1 LDFRNRTA
9 VVTGA
14 AQGIGA
20 AVVRALA
27 ERGAHVAALDIDAG
41 GLAAMASGH
50 CGEGRRVTPFAT
62 DVRDSADVEQTIDRI
77 ERDLGPI
84 GILVNVAG
92 ILRMESVAQLTD
104 EDWAATFAVNTTGV
118 FHLSR
123 AVTKRMVPR
132 RSGVVVT
139 VGSNAATAPRM
150 RMAAYAASKAA
161 SAQFTKCLGLELAQY
176 GIRCNVVSPGSTDTA
191 MQRQLW
197 TDESGAEAIIR
208 GDLDTHRLGIPL
220 ARLADPADIADAVV
234 FLASDRARHITM
246 HDLRIDGGATPGA

>member
-1 LDFRNRTA
+1 MNKTA

-27 ERGAHVAALDIDAG
+27 ERGARVTALDTNADG
-41 GLAAMASGH
+41 LVTLAA
-50 CGEGRRVTPFAT
+50 ELGRPVTPFTT
-62 DVRDSADVEQTIDRI
+62 DVRDSAAVEETIDRI

-84 GILVNVAG
+84 DILVNVAG
-92 ILRMESVAQLTD
+92 ILRMNSVASLTD
-104 EDWAATFAVNTTGV
+104 DDWAATFAVNTIGV
-118 FHLSR
+118 FNISR
-123 AVTKRMVPR
+123 AVTRRMVPR

-139 VGSNAATAPRM
+139 VGSNAATTPRM

-176 GIRCNVVSPGSTDTA
+176 GIRCNVVSPGSTDTG

-197 TDESGAEAIIR
+197 TDAAAGAESVIR
-208 GDLDTHRLGIPL
+208 GDLETHRLGIPL
-220 ARLADPADIADAVV
+220 ARLADPSDIADAVV

-246 HDLRIDGGATPGA
+246 HDLRIDGGATPGG